1 MRSKI
6 GADEVDRS
14 MKHKAGNL
22 DPITM
27 EELMIKRGA
36 QR

>member
-14 MKHKAGNL
+14 IRHRAGNL
-22 DPITM
+22 DPITID
-27 EELMIKRGA
+27 ELMVRRG
-36 QR
+36 Q